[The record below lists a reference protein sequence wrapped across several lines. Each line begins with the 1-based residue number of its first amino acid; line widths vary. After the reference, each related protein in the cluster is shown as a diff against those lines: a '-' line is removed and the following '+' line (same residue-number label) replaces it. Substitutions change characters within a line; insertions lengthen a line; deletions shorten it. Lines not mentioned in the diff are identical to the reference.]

1 MLIRFASVGLGVAA
15 LYVFAFLALLELGLG
30 KLHANL
36 IAFALAI
43 TVQYI
48 GQAAF
53 TFRKPLDDHAQMLR
67 FLSMIAAGFFS
78 ASLITGAI
86 GPVLS
91 ISDLA
96 AAVCVTLFLPIQNFF
111 IMKLWVFTQN
121 PKADEV
127 PS

>member
-1 MLIRFASVGLGVAA
+1 MLFRFAIVGVGVAA
-15 LYVFAFLALLELGLG
+15 LYVAAYLLMLEFGLG
-30 KLHANL
+30 KTLANL
-36 IAFALAI
+36 IAFAMAI

-53 TFRKPLDDHAQMLR
+53 TFRKPLDDQTQMLR
-67 FLSMIAAGFFS
+67 FISMIGAGFLS
-78 ASLITGAI
+78 ASAITGLI
-86 GPVLS
+86 GPALS
-91 ISDLA
+91 FSDMASAIS
-96 AAVCVTLFLPIQNFF
+96 VTLILPVQNFF

>member
-1 MLIRFASVGLGVAA
+1 MLFRFAIVGVGVAA
-15 LYVFAFLALLELGLG
+15 LYVAAYLLMLEFGLG
-30 KLHANL
+30 KTLANL
-36 IAFALAI
+36 IAFATAI

-53 TFRKPLDDHAQMLR
+53 TFRKPLDDQTQMLR
-67 FLSMIAAGFFS
+67 FICMIGAGFLS
-78 ASLITGAI
+78 AGAITGFI
-86 GPVLS
+86 GPALS
-91 ISDLA
+91 FSDIASAIS
-96 AAVCVTLFLPIQNFF
+96 VTLILPVQNFF